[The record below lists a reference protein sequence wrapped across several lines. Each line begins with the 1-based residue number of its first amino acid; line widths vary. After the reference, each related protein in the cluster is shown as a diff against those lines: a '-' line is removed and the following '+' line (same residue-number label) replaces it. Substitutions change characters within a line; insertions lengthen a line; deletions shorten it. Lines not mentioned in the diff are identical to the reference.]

1 MFYWIPLI
9 NHDYIVGSTFKIR
22 IKLLERSRQR
32 NSLNVVSVLSS
43 EVNKFTSIG
52 GFGRVDI
59 LSMNI
64 NEAKSITDHHTF
76 Y

>member
-1 MFYWIPLI
+1 MI
-9 NHDYIVGSTFKIR
+9 YIGKYLYTKI
-22 IKLLERSRQR
+22 KVLEYGLLR